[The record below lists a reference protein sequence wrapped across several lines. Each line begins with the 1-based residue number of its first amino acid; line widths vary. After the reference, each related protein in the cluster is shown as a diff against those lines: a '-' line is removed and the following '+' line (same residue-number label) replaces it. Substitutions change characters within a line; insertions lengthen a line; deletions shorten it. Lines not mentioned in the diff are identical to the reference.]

1 MSNMFRTFVLMA
13 VLTFLFVWAGGA
25 IGGREGAVFAFVLA
39 AAMNFFAYFFSD
51 KMVLARYRAR
61 EATPQSEP
69 RLYGIVSR
77 LVEKA
82 NLPMPKV
89 YVIPDRTPNAFATG
103 RNPRHAA
110 VAATE
115 GILDMLDDDELAG
128 VMAHELAHVKHRDIL
143 TGTIASTFAG
153 AVAMLGR
160 FAMYSGQGQRSSGN
174 PLALMLAAIGA
185 PIAAMIIRMTIS
197 RTREYAADEGGAEI
211 SGRPDG
217 LADALIKISG
227 AGRRGILK
235 NLNTAHSHM
244 FIVNPL
250 SGARGMA
257 NLFAS
262 HPPMEERV
270 RRLRAMSVTA

>member
-1 MSNMFRTFVLMA
+1 MSNMFRTFALMA
-13 VLTFLFVWAGGA
+13 VLTFLFVWVGGA
-25 IGGREGAVFAFVLA
+25 IGGREGAVTAFLMA

-51 KMVLARYRAR
+51 KMVLKRYRAR
-61 EATPQSEP
+61 EATPESEP
-69 RLYGIVSR
+69 RLYGIVAELAQR
-77 LVEKA
+77 A

-115 GILDMLDDDELAG
+115 GILGLLDNEELTG

-143 TGTIASTFAG
+143 TGTIASTIAG

-160 FAMYSGQGQRSSGN
+160 FALYSGQGRRSGGN

-197 RTREYAADEGGAEI
+197 RTREYAADQGGAEI
-211 SGRPDG
+211 SGRPNG
-217 LADALIKISG
+217 LADALVKISG
-227 AGRRGILK
+227 GGRRGILK
-235 NLNTAHSHM
+235 HLNTAHSHL
-244 FIVNPL
+244 FIANPL
-250 SGARGMA
+250 SGVRGMA

-270 RRLRAMSVTA
+270 RRLRAMAGA

>member
-77 LVEKA
+77 LAERA
-82 NLPMPKV
+82 GLPMPRV

-160 FAMYSGQGQRSSGN
+160 FAMYSGQRQRSSGN

-227 AGRRGILK
+227 VGRTGLLQR
-235 NLNTAHSHM
+235 LNSAHAHM

-250 SGARGMA
+250 HGARGMA

-270 RRLRAMSVTA
+270 RRLRAMVRV